1 MEDKSNEN
9 NPNVSRDLISLG
21 RLKLVRHGSNLGP
34 LIRHSDIRSLGLKE
48 QEIVEVFI
56 RKTGDIAEKHNRK
69 GNPLLS
75 RS

>member
-1 MEDKSNEN
+1 MEDKSNE
-9 NPNVSRDLISLG
+9 SRDLISLG
-21 RLKLVRHGSNLGP
+21 RLKLVRHGSNIGP

-56 RKTGDIAEKHNRK
+56 RKTGDMAQKHNRK

-75 RS
+75 KP